1 MEHASAFLNL
11 FLPDTYMTNDC
22 VSITKT
28 LVMGVKLM
36 ADRYKE
42 NNHIKSKGQCKDK

>member
-28 LVMGVKLM
+28 LVMGEKIN
-36 ADRYKE
+36 DRQVLK
-42 NNHIKSKGQCKDK
+42 NT